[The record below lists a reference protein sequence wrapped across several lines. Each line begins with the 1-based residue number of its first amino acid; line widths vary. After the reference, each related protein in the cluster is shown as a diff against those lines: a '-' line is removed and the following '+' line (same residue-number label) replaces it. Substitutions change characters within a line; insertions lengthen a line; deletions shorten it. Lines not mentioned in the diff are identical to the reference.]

1 MQPNSTKATIQATLQ
16 PASTSKYL
24 ASDKVKRIG
33 SSRPLKIKQDNLQLN
48 ENHSN
53 SGKPSIGPKST
64 GNVPMRKIGADQFYK
79 PTNNN
84 SSALNTSSS

>member
-33 SSRPLKIKQDNLQLN
+33 SSRPLKIKQDN
-48 ENHSN
+48 
-53 SGKPSIGPKST
+53 
-64 GNVPMRKIGADQFYK
+64 M
-79 PTNNN
+79 
-84 SSALNTSSS
+84 